1 MKDFRAMV
9 DKYKEDFI
17 PNPLDDYVT
26 YTYSLELFVVN
37 QEAARKF
44 MKQEASLAKLIANDG
59 WPIAGGEN
67 DTATQYV
74 TIAKTGY
81 TTEFNITNLT
91 VDSVGVGNS
100 NHSKV
105 AGTADKLE
113 FTITQVGNTSLSDT
127 IQTAIA
133 LCGYKSIADAIY
145 FIKINF
151 LGELAEGVEQSK
163 LPQTKVL
170 PFKLRNYNNVS
181 TSTDARGTTTVL
193 TGQVAADD
201 AVMNKFISTAEFS
214 FPYSFARE
222 DGKAM
227 TLFEALNSF
236 FTGLAKSIAEGNQ
249 YLHEDYKN
257 EYSFVFSKQFKDD
270 FGTSLVDIKKA
281 TKGVTGFGIND
292 AKAIGQVMPGQSI
305 YGTIEEI
312 ILSCE
317 AVQKELTRDNPSY
330 TKVLKITPQLVLKLN
345 GFNSI
350 KGTQAY
356 EIEYFIDYQKR
367 IVEQNMTDFFVKIKN
382 NRANCED
389 IFKNGYV
396 HKKYDYLFTGNNDQI
411 LNFEISLQAELIKTY
426 LEPVDSY
433 KNEDFRK
440 ATAIGAK
447 FSKEQQELIAI
458 ATEKKNE
465 ASEVFEQ
472 HQKMI
477 DIKKKTQENQEN
489 NYRDKILAAIPGIR
503 RLKGENFEEKY
514 GSMTF
519 DELMTEFNIAEPSA
533 GDSTRINR
541 GQFRQI
547 GKANAWKMKKNNIA
561 LKKQIKEMQAK
572 RDTLSETSTT
582 ATKDLENLLQDLRA
596 SNMHLMNVTKQELMN
611 DAFDSVTTDEIFNKL
626 RAKNTP
632 GIILAEELGDD
643 YITTMDNN
651 SFRAIL
657 TAQRENPIQF
667 ERLVYADAKGN
678 MMTSTAGEDKRTIQN
693 AKAKY
698 YEAKMGF
705 LSMFYAEMNIKG
717 DPFFIE
723 GYMPP
728 KTKKEIFKNG
738 GTPVDT
744 SFAPFNSF
752 LNGFPHIVLE
762 SGKASGTDEND
773 NVVKDSM
780 ILSLYA
786 VKAITS
792 SFSNG
797 IFTQNLSLVK
807 NASAENFIPEEETPL
822 VIKND
827 VFFGEQVDYD
837 QGFFNDEFTR
847 EQSLDGSND
856 AELNAKGLA
865 EEADNGGIISTVG
878 GMINSLW
885 EGIKSPFS
893 TNTEKAAEVIVENSE
908 VVTENTVATLG
919 VIPVLNP
926 SGELGKH
933 KAILLD
939 NTVRRNNA
947 YDFVQSS
954 GALEKACVSGSQKSC
969 LQLEKSENDLLA
981 TIGIAP
987 EDKGKIT
994 TVLAVNNYFN
1004 GVIADPQTE
1013 ADFVL
1018 SREEVAAYQMAVGGE
1033 LNITGH
1039 DPATIQRIV
1048 KKATGEKTPVLIL
1061 EELETETYNNVSL
1074 EQGFEPTVDKI
1085 LGATVDNAI
1094 LSGKNP
1100 LINDEVPE
1108 LLVNIPVY
1116 TWEEQMYRDQINYPN
1131 SNNDWKKTH
1140 WFKSQVDAQVAAS
1153 KVEEKVFNPDTRK
1166 LEIKKI
1172 PKNTL
1177 TVKESVDVKALSDAI
1192 AQELNDVSV
1201 MGPKDVTSDDV
1212 AEEWYANSS
1221 GALAASM
1228 LQNGISLDEV
1238 ARVTLEKA
1246 QKEKIVTATR
1256 IDTLSDDAWAKVQAY
1271 ADGINKINENANSG
1285 VRGDLT
1291 EAKKTQT
1298 LGENLTK
1305 LSADQS
1311 ALKTK
1316 TTGYYFDQIRRDAD
1330 KLKLEEIE
1338 IAIAKDALLLP
1349 ADTITAVRTIEA
1361 AGKTE
1366 YIQVKNPV
1374 EQLPHTQLPIL
1385 VMPKDLSTVEVHL
1398 PSSRGTDELKLNVT
1412 DNEVSQLD
1420 EARKVYKL
1428 ITSMEY
1434 HSDTIEVNDDFMNER
1449 VVVKDFNNLPSI
1461 TYVDANGDNKTIA
1474 NPSAYFGLYTNT
1486 YDDSNPA
1493 FLADYDRLKT
1503 KISELFPSVT
1513 SGVANANM
1521 GNTTNGTLEITIR
1534 AAQFYI
1540 DRGLALSE

>member
-9 DKYKEDFI
+9 NHYKKDFI
-17 PNPLDDYVT
+17 PNPLDDYDT

-37 QEAARKF
+37 QQAAREF
-44 MKQEASLAKLIANDG
+44 MKQEAQLAKIITNDG
-59 WPIAGGEN
+59 WPTTGGEN
-67 DTATQYV
+67 SSATQYI

-127 IQTAIA
+127 MQTAIA

-151 LGELAEGVEQSK
+151 LGELAKGVKSK

-170 PFKLRNYNNVS
+170 PFKIRNYNNVS

-201 AVMNKFISTAEFS
+201 AVMNKFISTMEFQ
-214 FPYSFARE
+214 FNYDLQRE
-222 DGKAM
+222 DASAM
-227 TLFEALNSF
+227 TVTEGLNSY
-236 FTGLAKSIAEGNQ
+236 FTKLAESIKKGNE
-249 YLHEDYKN
+249 YLNSSMKN
-257 EYSFVFSKQFKDD
+257 EYSFVLSKQFKDD
-270 FGTSLVDIKKA
+270 FGDSLLDDKEKMGMARLSASKNGAI
-281 TKGVTGFGIND
+281 
-292 AKAIGQVMPGQSI
+292 AIGEVLPMQSI

-312 ILSCE
+312 ILSSK
-317 AVQKELTRDNPSY
+317 AVQKELTKDNPGY
-330 TKVLKITPQLVLKLN
+330 TKVLKISPQLVLKLN
-345 GFNSI
+345 GFNPI

-426 LEPVDSY
+426 LEPVDSW
-433 KNEDFRK
+433 KNEDFAK
-440 ATAIGAK
+440 TDSK
-447 FSKEQQELIAI
+447 FSVEQKELVAI
-458 ATEKKNE
+458 AATSAKE
-465 ASEVFEQ
+465 ATKVFEQ
-472 HQKMI
+472 HQNMI
-477 DIKKKTQENQEN
+477 DIKRKTLEN
-489 NYRDKILAAIPGIR
+489 NANNARDRILEAIPGIR

-514 GSMTF
+514 GSMTLE
-519 DELMTEFNIAEPSA
+519 ELMIEFKIAEVPA
-533 GDSTRINR
+533 GNANRLNR
-541 GQFRQI
+541 GKFRMI
-547 GKANAWKMKKNNIA
+547 GTENAWTMKKDQAA
-561 LKKQIKEMQAK
+561 LKKQIKEMQEKLDASK
-572 RDTLSETSTT
+572 TASEKENKKLKTLKETFMANNIQQMHINQVSDITGKVTGYNNTT
-582 ATKDLENLLQDLRA
+582 ED
-596 SNMHLMNVTKQELMN
+596 
-611 DAFDSVTTDEIFNKL
+611 IFEKL
-626 RAKNTP
+626 RAENTP

-643 YITTMDNN
+643 YITTMSNN
-651 SFRAIL
+651 DFRAIL
-657 TAQRENPIQF
+657 TAQAQNPIQF
-667 ERLVYADAKGN
+667 ERLVFAGVDGN
-678 MMTSTAGEDKRTIQN
+678 MTTSLAGEDKKTIQN

-698 YEAKMGF
+698 YEAKMGEI
-705 LSMFYAEMNIKG
+705 SMFYAQMSIKG

-728 KTKKEIFKNG
+728 KTKKKIFKNG
-738 GTPVDT
+738 GTT
-744 SFAPFNSF
+744 HSAFAPFNTF

-762 SGKASGTDEND
+762 SGKASGTDKND
-773 NVVKDSM
+773 NIIKDSM

-786 VKAITS
+786 VKSITS

-807 NASAENFIPEEETPL
+807 NASAENFIEIKDEP
-822 VIKND
+822 VIIKND
-827 VFFGEQVDYD
+827 VFFGDAVDYV
-837 QGFFNDEFTR
+837 QGFLNDEFAR
-847 EQSLDGSND
+847 EQGVDGNND
-856 AELNAKGLA
+856 VELETNNGKAS
-865 EEADNGGIISTVG
+865 EADNGGVFSSIGSMV
-878 GMINSLW
+878 SDSW
-885 EGIKSPFS
+885 DGIKSLFAGDP
-893 TNTEKAAEVIVENSE
+893 EKATEIIVENSE
-908 VVTENTVATLG
+908 ELTVDTTATLG
-919 VIPVLNP
+919 PIAVVNP
-926 SGELGKH
+926 SGDLGKH
-933 KAILLD
+933 EFIGVD
-939 NTVRRNNA
+939 NAVRRNLA
-947 YDFVQSS
+947 QDFVNSS
-954 GALEKACVSGSQKSC
+954 AALKGACTSGSQKSC

-987 EDKGKIT
+987 EDKGKAT
-994 TVLAVNNYFN
+994 TVIAMNDYFN
-1004 GVIADPQTE
+1004 GVIADPDTK
-1013 ADFVL
+1013 AGFVL
-1018 SREEVAAYQMAVGGE
+1018 SEHEVAAYQMAVGGE
-1033 LNITGH
+1033 LDITGH
-1039 DPATIQRIV
+1039 DKTRIQRII

-1061 EELETETYNNVSL
+1061 EQLDAGTYNKVSTDAKI
-1074 EQGFEPTVDKI
+1074 QPTVVVI
-1085 LGATVDNAI
+1085 LGASVDNSI
-1094 LSGKNP
+1094 LDGTNP
-1100 LINDEVPE
+1100 LINEEVPE
-1108 LLVNIPVY
+1108 VLVNIPVY

-1140 WFKSQVDAQVAAS
+1140 WFRAQVDAQVAAS
-1153 KVEEKVFNPDTRK
+1153 KVEVKKFNPKTRK
-1166 LEIKKI
+1166 LEIVKI
-1172 PKNTL
+1172 PANTL
-1177 TVKESVDVKALSDAI
+1177 TVEESVDVTKLSDAI
-1192 AQELNDVSV
+1192 AQQINDVTV
-1201 MGPKDVTSDDV
+1201 MGPVEVTSDDV
-1212 AEEWYANSS
+1212 AEDWYAHSS

-1238 ARVTLEKA
+1238 ARVTLENA
-1246 QKEKIVTATR
+1246 QKETIVTATR
-1256 IDTLSDDAWAKVQAY
+1256 IDTLSDESWAKVQAY

-1285 VRGDLT
+1285 TRGDLT
-1291 EAKKTQT
+1291 DAKKTQT

-1311 ALKTK
+1311 ALKEK

-1349 ADTITAVRTIEA
+1349 AETITAVRTIEA

-1366 YIQVKNPV
+1366 YIQVINPV
-1374 EQLPHTQLPIL
+1374 EQLPHLQLPIL
-1385 VMPKDLSTVEVHL
+1385 VMPKDLNTIEVHL
-1398 PSSRGTDELKLNVT
+1398 PSARGTDELKLNAT

-1434 HSDTIEVNDDFMNER
+1434 HTDTIEVNDDFMNEK
-1449 VVVKDFNNLPSI
+1449 VVVKDYNNLPSI
-1461 TYVDANGDNKTIA
+1461 TYKDANGDNKTIA

-1493 FLADYDRLKT
+1493 FLADYDDLKT

-1513 SGVANANM
+1513 AGVANANM
-1521 GNTTNGTLEITIR
+1521 GNTTNGTLQISIR

-1540 DRGLALSE
+1540 DRGTVLK

>member
-9 DKYKEDFI
+9 DKYKKDFI
-17 PNPLDDYVT
+17 PNPLDDYDT

-127 IQTAIA
+127 MQTAIA
-133 LCGYKSIADAIY
+133 LCGYKSIADGIY

-151 LGELAEGVEQSK
+151 LGELANGVEQSK

-170 PFKLRNYNNVS
+170 PFKIRNYNNVS

-201 AVMNKFISTAEFS
+201 AVMNKFVATMEFQ
-214 FPYSFARE
+214 FNYKLERE
-222 DGKAM
+222 DGSAM
-227 TLFEALNSF
+227 TVTEGLNSY
-236 FTGLAKSIAEGNQ
+236 FTNLAISIKDGYKYLDPGL
-249 YLHEDYKN
+249 KN
-257 EYSFVFSKQFKDD
+257 DYSFVLSKQFKDA
-270 FGTSLVDIKKA
+270 FGDSLIDSKGIKH
-281 TKGVTGFGIND
+281 GMEGIGKNN
-292 AKAIGQVMPGQSI
+292 AIAVGEVLPMQSI
-305 YGTIEEI
+305 YSTLEEI
-312 ILSCE
+312 ILSSP
-317 AVQKELTRDNPSY
+317 AVQKELTKDNAGY

-345 GFNSI
+345 GFNTI

-411 LNFEISLQAELIKTY
+411 LNFEISLQAELVKTY
-426 LEPVDSY
+426 LEPSDSW
-433 KNEDFRK
+433 KNMDF
-440 ATAIGAK
+440 I
-447 FSKEQQELIAI
+447 KETGFNPDQKELIRLQTI
-458 ATEKKNE
+458 KKNE
-465 ASEVFEQ
+465 ATKIFEQ
-472 HQKMI
+472 HNKDME
-477 DIKKKTQENQEN
+477 IKRKALQNHAN
-489 NYRDKILAAIPGIR
+489 NSRDKILEAISGNKKLR
-503 RLKGENFEEKY
+503 GENFEEKY

-519 DELMTEFNIAEPSA
+519 EELLTEFKIVEPSA
-533 GDSTRINR
+533 ADSNRYNR
-541 GQFRQI
+541 GKGRFI
-547 GKANAWKMKKNNIA
+547 AGENAQKMKQDQAVI
-561 LKKQIKEMQAK
+561 KKQIKELQAK
-572 RDTLSETSTT
+572 LDTSFTNNADEIKELKELNETFRANNIQKMHMEAITSVVNGYESTT
-582 ATKDLENLLQDLRA
+582 
-596 SNMHLMNVTKQELMN
+596 
-611 DAFDSVTTDEIFNKL
+611 DSIFEKL

-643 YITTMDNN
+643 YITTMSNN

-667 ERLVYADAKGN
+667 ERLVFADVEGN
-678 MMTSTAGEDKRTIQN
+678 MTTSVAGEDKKTIQN

-698 YEAKMGF
+698 YEAKMGE
-705 LSMFYAEMNIKG
+705 LSMFYAEMTIKG

-728 KTKKEIFKNG
+728 KTKKQIYKNG

-744 SFAPFNSF
+744 SFAPVNTF

-762 SGKASGTDEND
+762 SGKASGTDDND
-773 NVVKDSM
+773 NIIKDSM

-786 VKAITS
+786 VKSITS

-807 NASAENFIPEEETPL
+807 NASAENFIEIIEDPIIVE
-822 VIKND
+822 K
-827 VFFGEQVDYD
+827 FGVGIDRD
-837 QGFFNDEFTR
+837 QGFINDEFSR
-847 EQSLDGSND
+847 FQPEDGNND
-856 AELNAKGLA
+856 TEIGGSGLA
-865 EEADNGGIISTVG
+865 SEADNGGVFDSIGTMVG
-878 GMINSLW
+878 NAWNYMFG
-885 EGIKSPFS
+885 P
-893 TNTEKAAEVIVENSE
+893 NTEKATEILVENSE
-908 VVTENTVATLG
+908 EITVDTTTTLG
-919 VIPVLNP
+919 PLAVVNP
-926 SGELGKH
+926 TGDLGKH
-933 KAILLD
+933 ELIGAD
-939 NTVRRNNA
+939 NIVRRNLA
-947 YDFVQSS
+947 YDFVNSS
-954 GALEKACVSGSQKSC
+954 GALSKSCTSGSQKSC

-987 EDKGKIT
+987 EDKGKAT
-994 TVLAVNNYFN
+994 TVTAVNDYFN
-1004 GVIADPQTE
+1004 GVIADPTTK
-1013 ADFVL
+1013 AGFVL
-1018 SREEVAAYQMAVGGE
+1018 SEHEVAAYQMAVGGE
-1033 LNITGH
+1033 LDITGH
-1039 DPATIQRIV
+1039 DKTRIQRIV
-1048 KKATGEKTPVLIL
+1048 TKATGEKTPVLIL
-1061 EELETETYNNVSL
+1061 EQLDAGTYNKVSTDTKI
-1074 EQGFEPTVDKI
+1074 EPTVDVI
-1085 LGATVDNAI
+1085 LGASVDNTI

-1100 LINDEVPE
+1100 LINEEVVE

-1116 TWEEQMYRDQINYPN
+1116 TWEEQKYNDQINYPN
-1131 SNNDWKKTH
+1131 SNNDWKNTH

-1153 KVEEKVFNPDTRK
+1153 KVEEKKFNPDTRK

-1177 TVKESVDVKALSDAI
+1177 TVEESADVKALSDAI
-1192 AQELNDVSV
+1192 AQQINDVTV
-1201 MGPKDVTSDDV
+1201 MGPADVTSDDV

-1221 GALAASM
+1221 GALAAKM

-1238 ARVTLEKA
+1238 ARVTLENA
-1246 QKEKIVTATR
+1246 QKETIVTATR
-1256 IDTLSDDAWAKVQAY
+1256 IDTLSDESWAKVQAY
-1271 ADGINKINENANSG
+1271 ADGINKINENAHSG

-1311 ALKTK
+1311 ALKEK

-1349 ADTITAVRTIEA
+1349 AETITAVRTVVA
-1361 AGKTE
+1361 AGNTE

-1385 VMPKDLSTVEVHL
+1385 VMPKGLNTVEVHL
-1398 PSSRGTDELKLNVT
+1398 PSARGTEELVKNVT
-1412 DNEVSQLD
+1412 NNEVSQLD

-1434 HSDTIEVNDDFMNER
+1434 HTDTIEVNDDFMNEK
-1449 VVVKDFNNLPSI
+1449 VVVKDYNNLPSI
-1461 TYVDANGDNKTIA
+1461 TYKDANGDNKTIA

-1493 FLADYDRLKT
+1493 FLADYDDLKT
-1503 KISELFPSVT
+1503 KISELFPSIT

-1521 GNTTNGTLEITIR
+1521 GNTTNGTLQISIR

-1540 DRGLALSE
+1540 DQTE